1 MSKKLVLID
10 GHSILNRAFFG
21 LPDLTNS
28 EGIHTNAVYGF
39 LNIMFKILEEEKP
52 DYLTVAFDVH
62 APTFRHKMFEGYK
75 GTRKPMADEL
85 RQQVPLIKE
94 LLTKMGVKIV
104 EMEGYEADDILG
116 TLSVRAEKEGMDVA
130 VISGD
135 RDLLQLAT
143 DHVMIRIPK
152 TKKTGTEIENYNAKD
167 VIEKYQVTP
176 KEFIDVKALQGDTA
190 DNIPGVP
197 GIGEKTAGALISKYH
212 SIEAVHDNAEVIKP
226 PRAGKNIVE
235 YWNQAVM
242 SKVLATIKL
251 DVPVDYDFDDA
262 KLESVASLYTEDA
275 FVMCKRLEFKNLL
288 GRFNVSA
295 PKINVE
301 EHFTLVTSLEMADKV
316 LAKAKGRDVAYSFV
330 KGAESTVCKGDS
342 DGQLSLFSQ
351 TVTNDYAGLAIAYS
365 DEDVYLILTDDKI
378 TSQYINDKVSSLDAK
393 SWIAPD
399 LKANLHVYNPEID
412 IEDRKK
418 YFDMMIA
425 AYLLNPLIGEYPY
438 DGVAKDYLGLMVP
451 SQKEILGKKT
461 LSEALADELD
471 KAMNVLCYEVYIA
484 WKSMPVL
491 SGELKTKGMLSLY
504 REIEMP
510 VAFVLYDMEKEG
522 ISIDREA
529 LKKYGEDLS
538 VSIAELEKRI
548 YEAAGE
554 EFNINSPKQLGVILF
569 EKLQMPNSKKTK
581 TGYSTSAEVL
591 EKLAVDYPIVSD
603 ILEYRQLTK
612 LKSTYADGLANYI
625 DETGRIHT
633 TFNQTITA
641 TGRLSSTE
649 PNLQNIPIRIE
660 LGKMI
665 RKVFHPAKGNL
676 FVDSDYSQIELRVL
690 AHVADD
696 EKLIEAFQNGQDI
709 HRTTAS
715 HVFGVPFDEVTDLQR
730 RNAKAVNFGI
740 VYGISAFGLSQ
751 DLNIS
756 RKEAQEFIDKYF
768 ETYPK
773 IKAFLDS
780 TVEQAKK
787 DGYIKT
793 MFNRIRPIP
802 ELSSSN
808 FMQRQFGERVAMNSP
823 IQGTAADIIKIAMI
837 RVHDRLIRDKL
848 KSKLILQVHDELLIE
863 ALEEEKEQVIALL
876 EEEMKNAVKLKV
888 SMEVG
893 TETGYDWYD
902 AH

>member
-152 TKKTGTEIENYNAKD
+152 TKKTGTEIENYNTKD

-235 YWNQAVM
+235 YWDQAVM

-378 TSQYINDKVSSLDAK
+378 TSQYINEKVSSLDAK

-461 LSEALADELD
+461 LSEALTDELD
-471 KAMNVLCYEVYIA
+471 KAMKVLCYEVYIA

-522 ISIDREA
+522 IAIDREA

-863 ALEEEKEQVIALL
+863 TLEEEKEQVIALL

>member
-152 TKKTGTEIENYNAKD
+152 TKKTGTEIENYNTKD
-167 VIEKYQVTP
+167 VMEKYQVTP

-235 YWNQAVM
+235 YWDQAVM

-316 LAKAKGRDVAYSFV
+316 LAKAKGRDVAYSLV
-330 KGAESTVCKGDS
+330 KGAGSTAGKGDS

-378 TSQYINDKVSSLDAK
+378 TSQYINDKVSSLDVK

-461 LSEALADELD
+461 LSEALTDELD
-471 KAMNVLCYEVYIA
+471 KAMKVLCYEVYIA

-491 SGELKTKGMLSLY
+491 SGELKTRGMLSLY

-522 ISIDREA
+522 IAIDRDA

-625 DETGRIHT
+625 DETGKIHT

-793 MFNRIRPIP
+793 LFNRIRPIP

-863 ALEEEKEQVIALL
+863 TLEEEKEQVIALL

>member
-152 TKKTGTEIENYNAKD
+152 TKKTGTEIENYNTKD

-197 GIGEKTAGALISKYH
+197 GIGEKTAGALISQYH
-212 SIEAVHDNAEVIKP
+212 SIEAVHDNAEAVKP

-235 YWNQAVM
+235 YWDQAVM

-262 KLESVASLYTEDA
+262 KLESIASLYTEDA

-330 KGAESTVCKGDS
+330 KGDGSTACKGDS

-351 TVTNDYAGLAIAYS
+351 SVTNDYAGLAIAYS

-461 LSEALADELD
+461 LSEALTDELD
-471 KAMNVLCYEVYIA
+471 KAMKVLCYEVYIA

-522 ISIDREA
+522 IAIDREA

-538 VSIAELEKRI
+538 VSIAELEERI

-603 ILEYRQLTK
+603 ILEYRQLAK

-625 DETGRIHT
+625 DETGKIHT

-665 RKVFHPAKGNL
+665 RKVFHPAKDNL

-690 AHVADD
+690 AHAADD

-863 ALEEEKEQVIALL
+863 TLEEEKEQVIALL
-876 EEEMKNAVKLKV
+876 EEEMKNAVSLKV

>member
-152 TKKTGTEIENYNAKD
+152 TKKTGTEIENYNTKD

-235 YWNQAVM
+235 YWDQAVM

-316 LAKAKGRDVAYSFV
+316 LAKAKGRDVAYSLV
-330 KGAESTVCKGDS
+330 KGAGSTAGKGDS

-378 TSQYINDKVSSLDAK
+378 TSQYINDKVSSLDVK

-461 LSEALADELD
+461 LSEALTDELD
-471 KAMNVLCYEVYIA
+471 KAMKVLCYEVYIA

-522 ISIDREA
+522 IAIDREA

-660 LGKMI
+660 QGKMI

-793 MFNRIRPIP
+793 LFNRIRPIP

-863 ALEEEKEQVIALL
+863 TLEEEKEQVIALL